1 MGVEVFTWGI
11 CVGILVKI
19 PDGIAYQY
27 DPEFKKTG
35 FELSPVSLPLLRNQ
49 IHTNKN

>member
-27 DPEFKKTG
+27 DPEFKKN
-35 FELSPVSLPLLRNQ
+35 R
-49 IHTNKN
+49 I